1 MLAGSPFI
9 TPDVFLFMIILG
21 FEGSANKLG
30 IGIIRDGVA
39 LVNARITYSPPTGH
53 GFKISDAAY
62 HHQKGLFPLF
72 KQSLH
77 NAGIRMED
85 VNYLA
90 YTMGPGIGPCLRV
103 VSVFVKTVSSFYGI
117 PVIPV
122 NHCVAHIEMGRHV
135 TGASDPVVLY
145 VSGGNTQVIAYAR
158 GRYRILGETLDVAAG
173 NALDKLARMLGLPN
187 EPSPGF
193 NVEACAKK
201 GKECIRLPYCVKGM
215 DVSISG
221 LVSYLKNYLEN
232 IKLTDQIRADV
243 CYSLQETMFA
253 MLVEVTERAMAATG
267 SKEVLVVGGVGCNK
281 RLQDMAAS
289 MARDRGAAAFSA
301 DERYCIDNGL
311 MIAHTAQKM
320 IEACHQITDESQEC
334 QIQQRWRTDTVP
346 ITWRTTQ

>member
-1 MLAGSPFI
+1 MLSFI
-9 TPDVFLFMIILG
+9 GRDVFLFMIILG

-30 IGIIRDGVA
+30 IGVIRDGVA
-39 LVNARITYSPPTGH
+39 LVNARITYSPPTGQ
-53 GFKISDAAY
+53 GFKITDAAF

-72 KQSLH
+72 KQSLE
-77 NAGIRMED
+77 NAGIKIEEIS
-85 VNYLA
+85 YLA
-90 YTMGPGIGPCLRV
+90 YTMGPGIGPCLRI
-103 VSVFVKTVSSFYGI
+103 VSVFVKTVSASYGI

-122 NHCVAHIEMGRHV
+122 NHCVAHIEMGRHI

-173 NALDKLARMLGLPN
+173 NALDKIARFLGLPN
-187 EPSPGF
+187 EPSPGY
-193 NVEACAKK
+193 NIEACAKK
-201 GKECIRLPYCVKGM
+201 GKEYIKLPYCVKGM

-221 LVSYLKNYLEN
+221 LVSHIKQYLATAR
-232 IKLTDQIRADV
+232 ITDQLRADI

-281 RLQDMAAS
+281 RLQDMTAC
-289 MARDRGAAAFSA
+289 MARARGATAFSA

-320 IEACHQITDESQEC
+320 IEANHQITEESQDC

-346 ITWRTTQ
+346 ITWRGGE